1 MDAATNQYQGDI
13 LIVDDTVANLRVLS
27 EMLESEGYEVRAVP
41 QGKMALTVAQ
51 AAAPDLVLLDIN
63 MPDMNGFDVCREL
76 KKDERTKDIPV
87 IFISASD
94 DQQSKVQ
101 AFDEGGVDYITKP
114 FQIGEVAARVK
125 THLTIQRLNNEMR
138 KMSSEFEKL
147 DSMTKCNT
155 WT

>member
-1 MDAATNQYQGDI
+1 MATGSNEHQGDI

-27 EMLESEGYEVRAVP
+27 DMLESEGYEVRAVP

-76 KKDERTKDIPV
+76 KRDERTKDIPV
-87 IFISASD
+87 IFISAAD

-101 AFDEGGVDYITKP
+101 AFDEEG
-114 FQIGEVAARVK
+114 
-125 THLTIQRLNNEMR
+125 
-138 KMSSEFEKL
+138 
-147 DSMTKCNT
+147 
-155 WT
+155 